1 MFCWVF
7 LGAILLSWNPVSHRQ
22 NSRWCF
28 SKPRFLSSPPASF
41 ISLSQVPWR
50 RDLAHSRKF
59 LPLLISVLCV
69 LLQVLKDRSP
79 LLSWLRLAFTPASK
93 QPALSNK
100 MSPHKMN
107 MSRRL
112 GVYQTSYR
120 EAQSGAGVTKN
131 RLTANALP
139 HASPAAINWL
149 YQNQQAFKADFQT
162 VNFSFRELN
171 GSQLKTPA
179 RVTWSAKWLLQN
191 SDADAVGR
199 TVVGTVGGGVA
210 VVETE
215 REKSSG

>member
-7 LGAILLSWNPVSHRQ
+7 GPSCSVEILSVTGRTPGDASVSPVS
-22 NSRWCF
+22 SA
-28 SKPRFLSSPPASF
+28 PRLHLSSGCLRCPEDVTWPTPGNS
-41 ISLSQVPWR
+41 SLCWFQTM
-50 RDLAHSRKF
+50 
-59 LPLLISVLCV
+59 LCV

-120 EAQSGAGVTKN
+120 ELRVEQGSQKTDWLRTLCITL
-131 RLTANALP
+131 RLLP
-139 HASPAAINWL
+139 STDM

-171 GSQLKTPA
+171 GSQLK
-179 RVTWSAKWLLQN
+179 LLQE
-191 SDADAVGR
+191 SLRVQ
-199 TVVGTVGGGVA
+199 
-210 VVETE
+210 
-215 REKSSG
+215 SGFYRILM